1 MRFIG
6 MVTFLGRWLPHLAD
20 AKRPLCQ
27 LLRDDVDWNWSH
39 EHDEAVRQIKAQLTV
54 APVLR
59 YFDASKQAVIQCDA
73 SSGSLGAVLLQED
86 QPVAYA
92 SRALTDAESRYS
104 VCEKELLAIC
114 YAVERF
120 EYYIYGR
127 HTIVH
132 SDHRPLQ
139 AIFQKPISASTPRL
153 QRMLI
158 RIARFDL
165 EVRYK
170 AGKTQYVSDALSR
183 AYLPYNP
190 TVRDV
195 EMAEDIDVTIHSL
208 IYELPA
214 SNSRLDEI
222 RRQIVVCPELSQLRS
237 CLVNSFPA
245 KAPSA
250 EMAVYRKVATDIID
264 ADGLL
269 LKNGR
274 IIVPVSMRPA
284 MLALIHEGHLG
295 AEKSKARARH
305 TLWWPGMAKMIDA
318 TVGACAT
325 CCAHR
330 RQQPPEP
337 LMPHPVPS
345 YPWEKIGADIF
356 TYNRRDYLLVVD
368 YFSKFPFILLLPDKT
383 ASSVVSNVEIVVC
396 YIRDTDD
403 LVRRQYAVCFTVDA
417 AVREQLEFPNSHQQS
432 GLSAQ

>member
-1 MRFIG
+1 
-6 MVTFLGRWLPHLAD
+6 
-20 AKRPLCQ
+20 
-27 LLRDDVDWNWSH
+27 
-39 EHDEAVRQIKAQLTV
+39 
-54 APVLR
+54 VLR

-73 SSGSLGAVLLQED
+73 SAGGLGAVLLQED

-190 TVRDV
+190 TVRDI

-214 SNSRLDEI
+214 SNS
-222 RRQIVVCPELSQLRS
+222 
-237 CLVNSFPA
+237 
-245 KAPSA
+245 
-250 EMAVYRKVATDIID
+250 
-264 ADGLL
+264 G
-269 LKNGR
+269 
-274 IIVPVSMRPA
+274 
-284 MLALIHEGHLG
+284 
-295 AEKSKARARH
+295 
-305 TLWWPGMAKMIDA
+305 
-318 TVGACAT
+318 
-325 CCAHR
+325 
-330 RQQPPEP
+330 
-337 LMPHPVPS
+337 
-345 YPWEKIGADIF
+345 
-356 TYNRRDYLLVVD
+356 
-368 YFSKFPFILLLPDKT
+368 
-383 ASSVVSNVEIVVC
+383 
-396 YIRDTDD
+396 
-403 LVRRQYAVCFTVDA
+403 
-417 AVREQLEFPNSHQQS
+417 
-432 GLSAQ
+432 